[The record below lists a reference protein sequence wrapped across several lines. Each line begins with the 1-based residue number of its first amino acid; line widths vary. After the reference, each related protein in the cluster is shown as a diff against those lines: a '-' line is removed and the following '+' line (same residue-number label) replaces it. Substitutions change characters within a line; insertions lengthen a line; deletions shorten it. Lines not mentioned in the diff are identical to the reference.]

1 MKLSKDI
8 IIVDRIESNFAI
20 CEQEDKVIKIDM
32 KCING
37 MPKDGD
43 ILIKKDSFYYIDE
56 ELTNNRK
63 AVVDDLMKGM
73 WE

>member
-1 MKLSKDI
+1 MKLSKDN

-20 CEQEDKVIKIDM
+20 CEQQDKVIKINI
-32 KCING
+32 KCINKI
-37 MPKDGD
+37 PKDGD
-43 ILIKKDSFYYIDE
+43 VLIKKDSFYYIDE

>member
-1 MKLSKDI
+1 
-8 IIVDRIESNFAI
+8 
-20 CEQEDKVIKIDM
+20 
-32 KCING
+32 

-43 ILIKKDSFYYIDE
+43 VLIKKDSFYYIDE
-56 ELTNNRK
+56 ELTNDRK